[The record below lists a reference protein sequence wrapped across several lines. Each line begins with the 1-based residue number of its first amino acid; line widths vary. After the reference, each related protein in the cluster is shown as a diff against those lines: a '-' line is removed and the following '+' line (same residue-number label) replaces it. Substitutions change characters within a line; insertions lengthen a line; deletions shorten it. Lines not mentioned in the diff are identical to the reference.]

1 MNPELKEQ
9 FQVEMTTGTIDADVS
24 DTNELLAINHL
35 QVRVQDIKGEDATYI
50 SPVAEIQIGQFE
62 AEMTQNESD
71 TAKKL
76 AAIQAYFA
84 EKLAIDLEKIEII
97 KEGEKS

>member
-1 MNPELKEQ
+1 MPHI
-9 FQVEMTTGTIDADVS
+9 F
-24 DTNELLAINHL
+24 L
-35 QVRVQDIKGEDATYI
+35 QLQRFK
-50 SPVAEIQIGQFE
+50 S

>member
-1 MNPELKEQ
+1 
-9 FQVEMTTGTIDADVS
+9 
-24 DTNELLAINHL
+24 
-35 QVRVQDIKGEDATYI
+35 
-50 SPVAEIQIGQFE
+50 
-62 AEMTQNESD
+62 MTQNESD